1 MRFFNTEGPVRP
13 DDHYAIQSLDRMDID
28 ELLALIRAKRYFV
41 LHAPRQTGKTSAL
54 IALRDLLNSGE
65 VGNFR
70 CVNVGV
76 GQVARDDTARG
87 IRAILGSLSE
97 NAQELGDDYPGSV
110 WQDILASMGPES
122 ALNVLLARWSRA
134 GPTPLVLLVDEID
147 SLVGDTLLS
156 VLRQLR
162 AGYEKRPG
170 GFPQSVVLC
179 GVRDIRDYRIRS
191 STGEVIAGGSP
202 FNVAAKSL
210 RMGDFTEAE
219 TRALMAQHMEETGQR
234 FSSSALDSVW
244 TQTRGQ
250 PWLVNALCA
259 GACFDNKA
267 GRDRSRAIEVDDI
280 YAAREELILSRRTH
294 LDQLA
299 HKLEE
304 ERVRRVVE
312 PLLSG
317 GGARYQARDL
327 EYVRDLGL
335 LAPDSPP
342 RMANPIYREVVPREL
357 GYVLQ
362 DSLDVQAAWYVDGD
376 GGLNMDKL
384 LTAFGTFFGEHSEH
398 WLGRF
403 GEYPEAGPQLI
414 LQAYLQRVVNGGGRI
429 EREYGLGRGR
439 TDLLV
444 LWPRE
449 AGQPSEL
456 WERFVVE
463 CKVLRDSDRKSL
475 AWTVERGVEQTLG
488 YMKKC
493 GAEGRASGGDRP
505 PYRRGGAPGRWGRDG
520 WKRTPAGRARGG
532 GLDVVAPGSRIGPTG
547 SGHGGPNTE
556 FLTLPPA
563 AHLAHEAAHHPLV
576 GLAQLP
582 VPEPAKRPGNEFVAR
597 AALQGLDLDWLG
609 AGEERADLGHGPYS
623 VGLKHHEHL
632 LMMPRSGPLQAHL
645 TLESPVPLQ
654 AHVSLE
660 KARRSAHSRFSD
672 TLPIVPPR
680 QGGIGAGGCP

>member
-1 MRFFNTEGPVRP
+1 MRFFNTAGPVRP
-13 DDHYAIQSLDRMDID
+13 DDHYAIPPLDRVDVD
-28 ELLALIRAKRYFV
+28 ELLSLIRAKQYFV

-65 VGNFR
+65 VGDCR
-70 CVNVGV
+70 CVNVEV
-76 GQVARDDTARG
+76 AQVARDDVAEG
-87 IRAILGSLSE
+87 IRAILSSLGMS
-97 NAQELGDDYPGSV
+97 AQLLGDDYPE
-110 WQDILASMGPES
+110 DIWPDTLARAGANN
-122 ALNVLLARWSRA
+122 ALRQVLARWCVA
-134 GPTPLVLLVDEID
+134 NPVPLVLLVDEID

-162 AGYEKRPG
+162 AGYEQRPEA
-170 GFPQSVVLC
+170 FPQSVVLC

-191 STGEVIAGGSP
+191 SAGEVIAGGSP

-219 TRALMAQHMEETGQR
+219 TRALMAQHTEETGQR
-234 FSSSALDSVW
+234 FSPAALETVW

-259 GACFDNKA
+259 EACFDNKA
-267 GRDRSRAIEVDDI
+267 GRDRSRTIEVDDV

-304 ERVRRVVE
+304 ERVRQVVE
-312 PLLSG
+312 PILSG
-317 GGARYQARDL
+317 GEVQHDGRDL

-362 DSLDVQAAWYVDGD
+362 DSLDVQVAWYVDDD
-376 GGLNMDKL
+376 GRLDMTKL
-384 LTAFGTFFGEHSEH
+384 LSAFRTFFGEHAEH
-398 WLGRF
+398 WLGHLGAYR
-403 GEYPEAGPQLI
+403 EAAPQLI
-414 LQAYLQRVVNGGGRI
+414 LQSYLQRVVNGGGRI

-449 AGQPSEL
+449 SGQPSDL

-475 AWTVERGVEQTLG
+475 AWTVEKGVKQTLG
-488 YMKKC
+488 YMKQC
-493 GAEGRASGGDRP
+493 GAEEGHLVVMDRRSGE
-505 PYRRGGAPGRWGRDG
+505 RRGGEARRRGDGEAGESGRQRDG
-520 WKRTPAGRARGG
+520 RG
-532 GLDVVAPGSRIGPTG
+532 VVVWM
-547 SGHGGPNTE
+547 
-556 FLTLPPA
+556 L
-563 AHLAHEAAHHPLV
+563 
-576 GLAQLP
+576 
-582 VPEPAKRPGNEFVAR
+582 
-597 AALQGLDLDWLG
+597 
-609 AGEERADLGHGPYS
+609 
-623 VGLKHHEHL
+623 
-632 LMMPRSGPLQAHL
+632 
-645 TLESPVPLQ
+645 
-654 AHVSLE
+654 
-660 KARRSAHSRFSD
+660 
-672 TLPIVPPR
+672 
-680 QGGIGAGGCP
+680 

>member
-1 MRFFNTEGPVRP
+1 MRRHDRVRGVGAGATAVPPPGQGGSTQRTGAVPAGATVRFQRALSNPANGRRPAGATVRGKCHNRPMRFFNTEGPVRP
-13 DDHYAIQSLDRMDID
+13 DDHYGIPPLERMDVE
-28 ELLALIRAKRYFV
+28 ELLGLIRGKRYFV

-70 CVNVGV
+70 CVNVNV
-76 GQVARDDTARG
+76 EVAQVARDDVAEG
-87 IRAILGSLSE
+87 IRAILSMMASRALL
-97 NAQELGDDYPGSV
+97 LGDDYPDRV
-110 WQDILASMGPES
+110 WPDMLAKVGHND
-122 ALNVLLARWSRA
+122 ALRHVLMHWCVAN
-134 GPTPLVLLVDEID
+134 PVPLVLLVDEID

-162 AGYEKRPG
+162 AGYEQRPEA
-170 GFPQSVVLC
+170 FPQSVVLC

-191 STGEVIAGGSP
+191 SAGEIIAGGSP

-219 TRALMAQHMEETGQR
+219 TRELMAQHTEETGQR
-234 FSSSALDSVW
+234 FSPAALDSVW

-259 GACFDNKA
+259 GACFDDKA

-280 YAAREELILSRRTH
+280 HAAREGLILSRRTH

-317 GGARYQARDL
+317 GEVRHHARDL

-335 LAPDSPP
+335 IAAADPP
-342 RMANPIYREVVPREL
+342 RIANPIYREVVPREL

-362 DSLDVQAAWYVDGD
+362 SSLDIEVAWYVDDD

-384 LTAFGTFFGEHSEH
+384 LSAFRTFFGEHAEH
-398 WLGRF
+398 WLGHLGAYR
-403 GEYPEAGPQLI
+403 EAAPQLI
-414 LQAYLQRVVNGGGRI
+414 LQSYLQRVVNGGGRI

-444 LWPRE
+444 LWPQE
-449 AGQPSEL
+449 AGQPSDL

-475 AWTVERGVEQTLG
+475 AWTVEKGVKQTLG
-488 YMKKC
+488 YMAQC
-493 GAEGRASGGDRP
+493 GAEEGHLVVMDRRSGERRRSEGTEDR
-505 PYRRGGAPGRWGRDG
+505 RDGEGGAD
-520 WKRTPAGRARGG
+520 GG
-532 GLDVVAPGSRIGPTG
+532 GRRQDGRGVVVW
-547 SGHGGPNTE
+547 
-556 FLTLPPA
+556 TL
-563 AHLAHEAAHHPLV
+563 
-576 GLAQLP
+576 
-582 VPEPAKRPGNEFVAR
+582 
-597 AALQGLDLDWLG
+597 
-609 AGEERADLGHGPYS
+609 
-623 VGLKHHEHL
+623 
-632 LMMPRSGPLQAHL
+632 
-645 TLESPVPLQ
+645 
-654 AHVSLE
+654 
-660 KARRSAHSRFSD
+660 
-672 TLPIVPPR
+672 
-680 QGGIGAGGCP
+680 

>member
-13 DDHYAIQSLDRMDID
+13 NKHYAIRPLDRVNVG
-28 ELLALIRAKRYFV
+28 EFLALIRAERYFV

-54 IALRDLLNSGE
+54 IALRDLLNSGKA
-65 VGNFR
+65 GDFR
-70 CVNVGV
+70 CVNVNV
-76 GQVARDDTARG
+76 EVAQVARDDTARG
-87 IRAILGSLSE
+87 IRAILGSLADS
-97 NAQELGDDYPGSV
+97 AMLLGDDYPAGAWLDV
-110 WQDILASMGPES
+110 LADMGPEN
-122 ALNVLLARWSRA
+122 ALKGLLVRWCVA
-134 GPTPLVLLVDEID
+134 NPTPLVLLVDEID

-162 AGYEKRPG
+162 AGYEQRPE

-219 TRALMAQHMEETGQR
+219 TRALMAQHTEETGQR
-234 FSSSALDSVW
+234 FSPAALEAVW
-244 TQTRGQ
+244 TQTQGQ

-267 GRDRSRAIEVDDI
+267 GRDRSRSIELDDV

-304 ERVRRVVE
+304 ERVRQVVE
-312 PLLSG
+312 PILSG
-317 GGARYQARDL
+317 GEVQHDGRDL

-342 RMANPIYREVVPREL
+342 RIANPIYREVVPREL

-362 DSLDVQAAWYVDGD
+362 DSLDIQARWYVHDDGR
-376 GGLNMDKL
+376 LNMTKL
-384 LTAFGTFFGEHSEH
+384 LTAFGTFFGEHAEH
-398 WLGRF
+398 WLGHLGAYR
-403 GEYPEAGPQLI
+403 EAAPQLI
-414 LQAYLQRVVNGGGRI
+414 LQSYLQRVVNGGGRI

-449 AGQPSEL
+449 SGQPSDL

-475 AWTVERGVEQTLG
+475 ARTVEEGVKQTLG
-488 YMKKC
+488 YMKQC
-493 GAEGRASGGDRP
+493 GAEEGHLVVMDRRSEERRSGG
-505 PYRRGGAPGRWGRDG
+505 GATEPRDG
-520 WKRTPAGRARGG
+520 VGEADGG
-532 GLDVVAPGSRIGPTG
+532 GRRQDGRGVVIWM
-547 SGHGGPNTE
+547 
-556 FLTLPPA
+556 L
-563 AHLAHEAAHHPLV
+563 
-576 GLAQLP
+576 
-582 VPEPAKRPGNEFVAR
+582 
-597 AALQGLDLDWLG
+597 
-609 AGEERADLGHGPYS
+609 
-623 VGLKHHEHL
+623 
-632 LMMPRSGPLQAHL
+632 
-645 TLESPVPLQ
+645 
-654 AHVSLE
+654 
-660 KARRSAHSRFSD
+660 
-672 TLPIVPPR
+672 
-680 QGGIGAGGCP
+680 

>member
-13 DDHYAIQSLDRMDID
+13 DDHYAIAPLDRMDVD

-65 VGNFR
+65 VGSFR
-70 CVNVGV
+70 CVNVNV
-76 GQVARDDTARG
+76 EPAQVARDDVARG
-87 IRAILGSLSE
+87 IRAVLSGLAM
-97 NAQELGDDYPGSV
+97 NARRLGDSYPDEV
-110 WQDILASMGPES
+110 WPDVLAKAGPED
-122 ALNVLLARWSRA
+122 AIKELLARWCEA
-134 GPTPLVLLVDEID
+134 NPTPLVLLVDEID

-156 VLRQLR
+156 MLRQLR
-162 AGYEKRPG
+162 AGYEHRPE

-191 STGEVIAGGSP
+191 SAGEVIAGGSP

-219 TRALMAQHMEETGQR
+219 TRALMAQHTEETGQR
-234 FSSSALDSVW
+234 FSPAAEEAVW
-244 TQTRGQ
+244 AQTRGQ

-259 GACFDNKA
+259 GTCFDNKA
-267 GRDRSRAIEVDDI
+267 GRDRSRTIEADDI
-280 YAAREELILSRRTH
+280 YAAREELIVSRRTH
-294 LDQLA
+294 LDQLT

-304 ERVRRVVE
+304 TRVRRVVE
-312 PLLSG
+312 PILSG
-317 GGARYQARDL
+317 GEVQHDGRDL

-342 RMANPIYREVVPREL
+342 RIANPIYVEVVPREL

-376 GGLNMDKL
+376 GRLDMTKL

-403 GEYPEAGPQLI
+403 SEYPEAGPQLI
-414 LQAYLQRVVNGGGRI
+414 LQAYLHRVVNGGGRI

-449 AGQPSEL
+449 AGQPSDL

-463 CKVLRDSDRKSL
+463 CKVLRDSNRKSL

-488 YMKKC
+488 YMAKC
-493 GAEGRASGGDRP
+493 GAEEGHLVVIDRRAGAEGRRDSEGAEE
-505 PYRRGGAPGRWGRDG
+505 RRGGDG
-520 WKRTPAGRARGG
+520 GE
-532 GLDVVAPGSRIGPTG
+532 DG
-547 SGHGGPNTE
+547 SGRR
-556 FLTLPPA
+556 
-563 AHLAHEAAHHPLV
+563 
-576 GLAQLP
+576 Q
-582 VPEPAKRPGNEFVAR
+582 
-597 AALQGLDLDWLG
+597 D
-609 AGEERADLGHGPYS
+609 ERGVS
-623 VGLKHHEHL
+623 VWVL
-632 LMMPRSGPLQAHL
+632 
-645 TLESPVPLQ
+645 
-654 AHVSLE
+654 
-660 KARRSAHSRFSD
+660 
-672 TLPIVPPR
+672 
-680 QGGIGAGGCP
+680 

>member
-1 MRFFNTEGPVRP
+1 MRFFNTAGPVRP
-13 DDHYAIQSLDRMDID
+13 DDHYAVAPLDRMDVD
-28 ELLALIRAKRYFV
+28 ELLALIRAKQYFV

-65 VGNFR
+65 VGHFR
-70 CVNVGV
+70 CVNVNVEV

-87 IRAILGSLSE
+87 IRAIVGSLAE
-97 NAQELGDDYPGSV
+97 NAQELGDDYPAGV
-110 WQDILASMGPES
+110 WLDVLADMGPES

-134 GPTPLVLLVDEID
+134 DPTPLVLLVDEID

-219 TRALMAQHMEETGQR
+219 TRALMAQHTEETGQR
-234 FSSSALDSVW
+234 FSAAALDSVW
-244 TQTRGQ
+244 TQTQGQ

-304 ERVRRVVE
+304 ERVRRVIE
-312 PLLSG
+312 PILSG
-317 GGARYQARDL
+317 GEVRHHARDL

-342 RMANPIYREVVPREL
+342 RIANPMYAEVVPREL

-362 DSLDVQAAWYVDGD
+362 DSLDIQVAWYVDDD
-376 GGLNMDKL
+376 GGLDMDRL
-384 LTAFGTFFGEHSEH
+384 LTAFGTFFGEHSGH

-403 GEYPEAGPQLI
+403 SEYPEAGPQLI

-449 AGQPSEL
+449 SGQPSDL

-463 CKVLRDSDRKSL
+463 CKVLRDTDRKSL

-488 YMKKC
+488 YMAKC
-493 GAEGRASGGDRP
+493 GAQEGHLVVIDRRAGAEDR
-505 PYRRGGAPGRWGRDG
+505 RRSEGGAD
-520 WKRTPAGRARGG
+520 
-532 GLDVVAPGSRIGPTG
+532 G
-547 SGHGGPNTE
+547 SGRRQDGRGVVVW
-556 FLTLPPA
+556 TL
-563 AHLAHEAAHHPLV
+563 
-576 GLAQLP
+576 
-582 VPEPAKRPGNEFVAR
+582 
-597 AALQGLDLDWLG
+597 
-609 AGEERADLGHGPYS
+609 
-623 VGLKHHEHL
+623 
-632 LMMPRSGPLQAHL
+632 
-645 TLESPVPLQ
+645 
-654 AHVSLE
+654 
-660 KARRSAHSRFSD
+660 
-672 TLPIVPPR
+672 
-680 QGGIGAGGCP
+680 

>member
-13 DDHYAIQSLDRMDID
+13 DKHYAIQPLERVNVGEFLD
-28 ELLALIRAKRYFV
+28 LIRAERYFV

-54 IALRDLLNSGE
+54 IALRDLLNRGE
-65 VGNFR
+65 AGDFR
-70 CVNVGV
+70 CVDVNVEV

-87 IRAILGSLSE
+87 IRAILSSLASS
-97 NAQELGDDYPGSV
+97 ARLLGDDFPDGI
-110 WQDILASMGPES
+110 WPDILTKVGPED
-122 ALNVLLARWSRA
+122 ALKELLTRWCETDVR
-134 GPTPLVLLVDEID
+134 PLVLLVDEID

-162 AGYEKRPG
+162 AGYQRRPEA
-170 GFPQSVVLC
+170 FPQSVVLC

-219 TRALMAQHMEETGQR
+219 TRALMAQHTEETGQR
-234 FSSSALDSVW
+234 FSAAALDSVW

-267 GRDRSRAIEVDDI
+267 GRDRSRPIEVDDV

-304 ERVRRVVE
+304 ARVRRVVE
-312 PLLSG
+312 PILSG
-317 GGARYQARDL
+317 GEVRHDGRDL

-342 RMANPIYREVVPREL
+342 RMANPIYAEVVPREL

-362 DSLDVQAAWYVDGD
+362 DSLDVQVAWYVDDD
-376 GGLNMDKL
+376 GRLNMTKL
-384 LTAFGTFFGEHSEH
+384 LTAFGTFFGEHAEH
-398 WLGRF
+398 WLDHLGDYR
-403 GEYPEAGPQLI
+403 EAGPQLI
-414 LQAYLQRVVNGGGRI
+414 LQSYLQRVVNGGGRI

-449 AGQPSEL
+449 AGQPSDL

-475 AWTVERGVEQTLG
+475 AGTIERGVEQTSG

-493 GAEGRASGGDRP
+493 AAEKGHLVVLDRRSEDRRRSEGAEDRQDSGGKASGSE
-505 PYRRGGAPGRWGRDG
+505 RRHDGR
-520 WKRTPAGRARGG
+520 K
-532 GLDVVAPGSRIGPTG
+532 VVVW
-547 SGHGGPNTE
+547 
-556 FLTLPPA
+556 TL
-563 AHLAHEAAHHPLV
+563 
-576 GLAQLP
+576 
-582 VPEPAKRPGNEFVAR
+582 
-597 AALQGLDLDWLG
+597 
-609 AGEERADLGHGPYS
+609 
-623 VGLKHHEHL
+623 
-632 LMMPRSGPLQAHL
+632 
-645 TLESPVPLQ
+645 
-654 AHVSLE
+654 
-660 KARRSAHSRFSD
+660 
-672 TLPIVPPR
+672 
-680 QGGIGAGGCP
+680 

>member
-13 DDHYAIQSLDRMDID
+13 DDHYAIQPLDRMDVD

-54 IALRDLLNSGE
+54 IALRDLLNRGE
-65 VGNFR
+65 VGHFR
-70 CVNVGV
+70 CVNVNV
-76 GQVARDDTARG
+76 EPAQVARDDVARG
-87 IRAILGSLSE
+87 IRAVLSGLAM
-97 NAQELGDDYPGSV
+97 NARRLGDGYPDEIWPDV
-110 WQDILASMGPES
+110 LAKVGPED
-122 ALNVLLARWSRA
+122 ALKELLARWCVA
-134 GPTPLVLLVDEID
+134 NPTPLVLLVDEID

-162 AGYEKRPG
+162 AGYEHRPE

-219 TRALMAQHMEETGQR
+219 TRALMAQHTEETGQR
-234 FSSSALDSVW
+234 FSSSAQAAVW

-267 GRDRSRAIEVDDI
+267 GRDRSRTIEVDDV

-304 ERVRRVVE
+304 ARVRRVVE
-312 PLLSG
+312 PILSG
-317 GGARYQARDL
+317 GEARHEIRDL

-335 LAPDSPP
+335 IDGNQPP
-342 RMANPIYREVVPREL
+342 RMANPIYAEVVPREL
-357 GYVLQ
+357 GYILQ
-362 DSLDVQAAWYVDGD
+362 SSLDQNPAWYVDDD
-376 GGLNMDKL
+376 GGLNMTKL
-384 LTAFGTFFGEHSEH
+384 LTAFRTFFGEHSEH

-403 GEYPEAGPQLI
+403 SDYPEAGPQLI

-449 AGQPSEL
+449 AGQPSDL

-463 CKVLRDSDRKSL
+463 CKVLRDSARKSL
-475 AWTVERGVEQTLG
+475 EWTVEQGVKQTLG
-488 YMKKC
+488 YMAKC
-493 GAEGRASGGDRP
+493 GAEEGHLVVIDR
-505 PYRRGGAPGRWGRDG
+505 R
-520 WKRTPAGRARGG
+520 
-532 GLDVVAPGSRIGPTG
+532 S
-547 SGHGGPNTE
+547 
-556 FLTLPPA
+556 
-563 AHLAHEAAHHPLV
+563 
-576 GLAQLP
+576 
-582 VPEPAKRPGNEFVAR
+582 
-597 AALQGLDLDWLG
+597 
-609 AGEERADLGHGPYS
+609 EER
-623 VGLKHHEHL
+623 
-632 LMMPRSGPLQAHL
+632 
-645 TLESPVPLQ
+645 
-654 AHVSLE
+654 
-660 KARRSAHSRFSD
+660 RRSEGTED
-672 TLPIVPPR
+672 C
-680 QGGIGAGGCP
+680 QGSEGEAGGSEERRQDGRKVVVWTL

>member
-1 MRFFNTEGPVRP
+1 MRFFNTEGPVRL
-13 DDHYAIQSLDRMDID
+13 DDHYAIRPLDRVDVD
-28 ELLALIRAKRYFV
+28 EFLGLIRAKRYFV

-70 CVNVGV
+70 CVNVNVEV

-87 IRAILGSLSE
+87 IRAVLSNLAE
-97 NAQELGDDYPGSV
+97 SALLLGDDYPDGV
-110 WQDILASMGPES
+110 WPDVLAKAGPEN
-122 ALNVLLARWSRA
+122 ALKVLLARWCVA
-134 GPTPLVLLVDEID
+134 NPVPLVLLVDEID

-162 AGYEKRPG
+162 AGYEQRPES
-170 GFPQSVVLC
+170 FPQSVVLC

-191 STGEVIAGGSP
+191 SAGEVIAGGSP

-219 TRALMAQHMEETGQR
+219 TRTLMAQHTEETGQR

-267 GRDRSRAIEVDDI
+267 GRDRSRAIEVDDV

-304 ERVRRVVE
+304 ARVRRVVE
-312 PLLSG
+312 PILSG
-317 GGARYQARDL
+317 GEVQHDGRDL
-327 EYVRDLGL
+327 EYIRDLGL

-342 RMANPIYREVVPREL
+342 RIANPIYAEVVPREL

-362 DSLDVQAAWYVDGD
+362 DSLDVRVAWYVDDD
-376 GGLNMDKL
+376 GRLDMTKL
-384 LTAFGTFFGEHSEH
+384 LTAFHTFFGEHAEH
-398 WLGRF
+398 WLDHLGDYR
-403 GEYPEAGPQLI
+403 EAGPQLI
-414 LQAYLQRVVNGGGRI
+414 LQSYLQRVVNGGGRI

-449 AGQPSEL
+449 AGQPSDL

-463 CKVLRDSDRKSL
+463 CKVLRDSARKSL
-475 AWTVERGVEQTLG
+475 AWTIEEGVKQTLG
-488 YMKKC
+488 YMAKC
-493 GAEGRASGGDRP
+493 RAEEGHLVVLDRRTGAEDRRAGEGD
-505 PYRRGGAPGRWGRDG
+505 AD
-520 WKRTPAGRARGG
+520 GG
-532 GLDVVAPGSRIGPTG
+532 GRRQDERGVVVW
-547 SGHGGPNTE
+547 
-556 FLTLPPA
+556 TL
-563 AHLAHEAAHHPLV
+563 
-576 GLAQLP
+576 
-582 VPEPAKRPGNEFVAR
+582 
-597 AALQGLDLDWLG
+597 
-609 AGEERADLGHGPYS
+609 
-623 VGLKHHEHL
+623 
-632 LMMPRSGPLQAHL
+632 
-645 TLESPVPLQ
+645 
-654 AHVSLE
+654 
-660 KARRSAHSRFSD
+660 
-672 TLPIVPPR
+672 
-680 QGGIGAGGCP
+680 

>member
-1 MRFFNTEGPVRP
+1 MRFFNTAGPVRP
-13 DDHYAIQSLDRMDID
+13 DDHYTIQPLDRVDVD
-28 ELLALIRAKRYFV
+28 ELLSLIRAKQYFV

-65 VGNFR
+65 VGDFR
-70 CVNVGV
+70 CVNVNV
-76 GQVARDDTARG
+76 EVAQVARDDVAEG
-87 IRAILGSLSE
+87 IRAILSSLGMS
-97 NAQELGDDYPGSV
+97 AQLLGDDYPE
-110 WQDILASMGPES
+110 DIWPDT
-122 ALNVLLARWSRA
+122 LARA
-134 GPTPLVLLVDEID
+134 GANNALRQVLTRWCLTNPVPLVLLVDEID

-162 AGYEKRPG
+162 AGYEQRPEA
-170 GFPQSVVLC
+170 FPQSVVLC

-191 STGEVIAGGSP
+191 SAGEIITGGSP

-219 TRALMAQHMEETGQR
+219 TRALMAQHTEETGQR
-234 FSSSALDSVW
+234 FSPAAVETVW

-267 GRDRSRAIEVDDI
+267 GRDRSRTIEVDDV

-304 ERVRRVVE
+304 ERVRQVVE

-317 GGARYQARDL
+317 GEVQHDGRDL

-335 LAPDSPP
+335 IAAADPP
-342 RMANPIYREVVPREL
+342 RIANPIYREVVPREL

-362 DSLDVQAAWYVDGD
+362 SSLDIQVAWYVDD
-376 GGLNMDKL
+376 GGRLDMTKL
-384 LTAFGTFFGEHSEH
+384 LSAFRTFFGEHAEH
-398 WLGRF
+398 WLGHLGAYR
-403 GEYPEAGPQLI
+403 EAAPQLI
-414 LQAYLQRVVNGGGRI
+414 LQSYLQRVVNGGGRI

-449 AGQPSEL
+449 AGQPSDL

-475 AWTVERGVEQTLG
+475 EWTVECGVKQTLG
-488 YMKKC
+488 YMAQC
-493 GAEGRASGGDRP
+493 GAEEGHLVVMDR
-505 PYRRGGAPGRWGRDG
+505 RSGGAPGWRR
-520 WKRTPAGRARGG
+520 RGG
-532 GLDVVAPGSRIGPTG
+532 PPGR
-547 SGHGGPNTE
+547 
-556 FLTLPPA
+556 
-563 AHLAHEAAHHPLV
+563 
-576 GLAQLP
+576 
-582 VPEPAKRPGNEFVAR
+582 
-597 AALQGLDLDWLG
+597 
-609 AGEERADLGHGPYS
+609 
-623 VGLKHHEHL
+623 
-632 LMMPRSGPLQAHL
+632 
-645 TLESPVPLQ
+645 
-654 AHVSLE
+654 
-660 KARRSAHSRFSD
+660 
-672 TLPIVPPR
+672 
-680 QGGIGAGGCP
+680 

>member
-13 DDHYAIQSLDRMDID
+13 DDHYAIPPLDRVDVD
-28 ELLALIRAKRYFV
+28 ELLALIRARRYFV

-65 VGNFR
+65 AGDFR
-70 CVNVGV
+70 CVHTNVEV

-87 IRAILGSLSE
+87 MRAILSRLAMRARLLHDDFPHESWRRVLEASGPDD
-97 NAQELGDDYPGSV
+97 ALGDLLSN
-110 WQDILASMGPES
+110 WCLA
-122 ALNVLLARWSRA
+122 N
-134 GPTPLVLLVDEID
+134 PTPLVLLVDEID

-162 AGYEKRPG
+162 AGYEQRPE

-179 GVRDIRDYRIRS
+179 GVRDVRDYRIRS
-191 STGEVIAGGSP
+191 TTGEVIAGGSP

-219 TRALMAQHMEETGQR
+219 TRALVAQHTEETGQP
-234 FSSSALDSVW
+234 FSPAALDAVW

-267 GRDRSRAIEVDDI
+267 GRDRSRTIEADDVH
-280 YAAREELILSRRTH
+280 AAREELILSRRTH

-299 HKLEE
+299 HKLEAE
-304 ERVRRVVE
+304 ERVRRVIE
-312 PLLSG
+312 PILSG
-317 GGARYQARDL
+317 GEARHHARDL

-342 RMANPIYREVVPREL
+342 RIANPIYAEVVPREL

-362 DSLDVQAAWYVDGD
+362 SSLDVQTAWYVDA
-376 GGLNMDKL
+376 GGRLNLTKL
-384 LTAFGTFFGEHSEH
+384 LTAFRTFFGEHSEH

-403 GEYPEAGPQLI
+403 SEYPEAGPQLI
-414 LQAYLQRVVNGGGRI
+414 LQAYLHRVVNGGGRI

-439 TDLLV
+439 VDLLL

-449 AGQPSEL
+449 PGQPSDL

-475 AWTVERGVEQTLG
+475 AWTVERGVEQTSAC
-488 YMKKC
+488 MEKC
-493 GAEGRASGGDRP
+493 GAEEGHLVVFDR
-505 PYRRGGAPGRWGRDG
+505 RRGG
-520 WKRTPAGRARGG
+520 
-532 GLDVVAPGSRIGPTG
+532 
-547 SGHGGPNTE
+547 
-556 FLTLPPA
+556 
-563 AHLAHEAAHHPLV
+563 
-576 GLAQLP
+576 
-582 VPEPAKRPGNEFVAR
+582 
-597 AALQGLDLDWLG
+597 G
-609 AGEERADLGHGPYS
+609 AEE
-623 VGLKHHEHL
+623 
-632 LMMPRSGPLQAHL
+632 
-645 TLESPVPLQ
+645 
-654 AHVSLE
+654 
-660 KARRSAHSRFSD
+660 
-672 TLPIVPPR
+672 R
-680 QGGIGAGGCP
+680 QGGEHERRRDGRKVVVWTL

>member
-1 MRFFNTEGPVRP
+1 MRFFNTAGPVRP
-13 DDHYAIQSLDRMDID
+13 DDHYAIQPLDRMDVD
-28 ELLALIRAKRYFV
+28 ELLGLIRAKQYFV

-65 VGNFR
+65 AGSFR
-70 CVNVGV
+70 CVDVNVEV
-76 GQVARDDTARG
+76 GQVARDDVAAG
-87 IRAILGSLSE
+87 MRAILSSLASR
-97 NAQELGDDYPGSV
+97 ALLLGDDYLDDV
-110 WQDILASMGPES
+110 WPDMLSKVGPND
-122 ALNVLLARWSRA
+122 ALRHVLMHWCVAN
-134 GPTPLVLLVDEID
+134 PTPLVLLVDEID

-162 AGYEKRPG
+162 AGYPQRPE

-191 STGEVIAGGSP
+191 SAGEVIAGGSP

-219 TRALMAQHMEETGQR
+219 TYALMAQHTEETGQR
-234 FSSSALDSVW
+234 FSPAAVEAVW

-267 GRDRSRAIEVDDI
+267 GRDRSRSIEEDDV

-317 GGARYQARDL
+317 GEVQHDGRDL

-342 RMANPIYREVVPREL
+342 RIANPIYREVVPREL

-362 DSLDVQAAWYVDGD
+362 DSLDIQVAWYVDDD
-376 GGLNMDKL
+376 GRLDMTKL
-384 LTAFGTFFGEHSEH
+384 LSAFGTFFGEHAEH
-398 WLGRF
+398 WLGHLGAYR
-403 GEYPEAGPQLI
+403 EAAPQLI
-414 LQAYLQRVVNGGGRI
+414 LQSYLQRVVNGGGRI

-449 AGQPSEL
+449 AGQPSDL

-475 AWTVERGVEQTLG
+475 ARTVECGVKQTLG
-488 YMKKC
+488 YMKQC
-493 GAEGRASGGDRP
+493 GAEEGHLVVMDRRSGERRSGG
-505 PYRRGGAPGRWGRDG
+505 GA
-520 WKRTPAGRARGG
+520 AA
-532 GLDVVAPGSRIGPTG
+532 G
-547 SGHGGPNTE
+547 SG
-556 FLTLPPA
+556 
-563 AHLAHEAAHHPLV
+563 
-576 GLAQLP
+576 
-582 VPEPAKRPGNEFVAR
+582 
-597 AALQGLDLDWLG
+597 
-609 AGEERADLGHGPYS
+609 
-623 VGLKHHEHL
+623 
-632 LMMPRSGPLQAHL
+632 
-645 TLESPVPLQ
+645 
-654 AHVSLE
+654 
-660 KARRSAHSRFSD
+660 RRQDGRGVVIWM
-672 TLPIVPPR
+672 L
-680 QGGIGAGGCP
+680 